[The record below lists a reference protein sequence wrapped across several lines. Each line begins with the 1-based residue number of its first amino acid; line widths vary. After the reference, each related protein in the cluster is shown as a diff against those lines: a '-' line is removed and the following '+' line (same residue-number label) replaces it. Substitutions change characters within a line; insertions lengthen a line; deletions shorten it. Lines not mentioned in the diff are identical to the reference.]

1 VSFLFQKS
9 CKVGSTTAFLIKLL
23 QSCGQRR
30 FVKVDA
36 KRKIECRGTSSDKLV
51 TPYHIPE
58 TFFSVVHFLYCLL
71 HCQFLIQSI
80 HMCVLGDPRPVIL
93 LLILVIS
100 NNVTKLERFHR
111 FILAVSQG
119 KTRNLFKRTVS
130 IK

>member
-1 VSFLFQKS
+1 VSFLFQES

-23 QSCGQRR
+23 QSCGQGR

-36 KRKIECRGTSSDKLV
+36 TRKIQCRGTSSDKLV

-58 TFFSVVHFLYCLL
+58 TFFSVVHFLYYLL
-71 HCQFLIQSI
+71 HCQFLIQS
-80 HMCVLGDPRPVIL
+80 MCVLGDPRPLIL

-119 KTRNLFKRTVS
+119 KTRRPF
-130 IK
+130 